1 MYKKSKYSEQKNS
14 SIRCQIVAA
23 LEELAIN
30 RGISIKEIKT
40 TYPYSAEL
48 GNLTSQK
55 ISVELNKLIDSGIVV
70 KSNVTKGA
78 MKYMLKE
85 RYDVIMDED
94 FEKFGYG
101 DYRDGG
107 EF

>member
-23 LEELAIN
+23 LEELAVA
-30 RGISIKEIKT
+30 RGVSIKEIKT
-40 TYPYSAEL
+40 AFPYSAEL
-48 GNLTSQK
+48 GDLTSQK

-70 KSNVTKGA
+70 KSNTTKGA

-85 RYDVIMDED
+85 KYDAIMNED
-94 FEKFGYG
+94 FEKYGYG
-101 DYRDGG
+101 DYRDGD

>member
-1 MYKKSKYSEQKNS
+1 
-14 SIRCQIVAA
+14 
-23 LEELAIN
+23 
-30 RGISIKEIKT
+30 
-40 TYPYSAEL
+40 
-48 GNLTSQK
+48 
-55 ISVELNKLIDSGIVV
+55 
-70 KSNVTKGA
+70 

>member
-23 LEELAIN
+23 LEELATN

-48 GNLTSQK
+48 GDLTSQK
-55 ISVELNKLIDSGIVV
+55 ISVELNKLIDSGVVV
-70 KSNVTKGA
+70 KSNATKGA
-78 MKYMLKE
+78 MKYMLRE
-85 RYDVIMDED
+85 RYDKMMSVD
-94 FEKFGYG
+94 FEKYGYG